1 MKFATT
7 KSDGLAIVQNDTLI
21 PITGV
26 LAKGSTMIDLIA
38 QYEQIKG
45 RLADL
50 AAREAAASSTASCSA
65 RRSNGRRRSGPP
77 RETTSAAPAD
87 SMTLAAAAR
96 RPRPRRKSFWKI
108 SS

>member
-50 AAREAAASSTASCSA
+50 AARGGGSKLDSKLLKRAGRTAVEDL
-65 RRSNGRRRSGPP
+65 GRRRQ
-77 RETTSAAPAD
+77 
-87 SMTLAAAAR
+87 LQAR
-96 RPRPRRKSFWKI
+96 HRRTR
-108 SS
+108 

>member
-50 AAREAAASSTASCSA
+50 AARGGGSKLDSKLLS